1 MSKIILII
9 VLVTLLVYTFT
20 FICDLFNPKKSYYE
34 ELSEKFDIPKNIR
47 FTHDRQDPTGYELH
61 KGFGVANT
69 DNLRE
74 KLREEGFCEERI
86 NRFIGEKEHIICYN
100 SFLI

>member
-1 MSKIILII
+1 MNVLLCLLIAI
-9 VLVTLLVYTFT
+9 VTVGLIELIKSCICKEKSAPPES
-20 FICDLFNPKKSYYE
+20 FIPE
-34 ELSEKFDIPKNIR
+34 GGIR

-69 DNLRE
+69 DNLRK

-86 NRFIGEKEHIICYN
+86 NRFIGEKEHIIICYN